1 MLQSGTK
8 EIDLVLDRG
17 GCLYEVIESVVDLSG
32 QFLCLA
38 NARIR
43 VIFATFLTDNDRRM
57 SRAGVKRRIRSKSSV
72 GSLSIED
79 RGSRADM
86 VLQTGV
92 VGLQMWRQLE
102 LGFERPWGRYR
113 IFGIWIGSHA
123 PAPRQPGPSESLI
136 PTIRGTPSTLSFS
149 RLRFFFSLYPSKV
162 SKRTLLIV

>member
-43 VIFATFLTDNDRRM
+43 VIFATFLTDNDRRI
-57 SRAGVKRRIRSKSSV
+57 SRAEVKRRICSKSSV

-79 RGSRADM
+79 RGSISRTDM

-92 VGLQMWRQLE
+92 IGLQMWRKLE

-123 PAPRQPGPSESLI
+123 PAPRQPGPSKSL

-149 RLRFFFSLYPSKV
+149 RLRFFFLFTHPGCPNGLSL
-162 SKRTLLIV
+162 

>member
-57 SRAGVKRRIRSKSSV
+57 SRAEVKRRIRSKSSV

-92 VGLQMWRQLE
+92 VGLQMWRKLE
-102 LGFERPWGRYR
+102 LGFELGPWGRYR

-123 PAPRQPGPSESLI
+123 PAPRQLGPSL

-149 RLRFFFSLYPSKV
+149 RLRFFFLFTHP
-162 SKRTLLIV
+162 RCPNGLCL